1 MFDLSLVLSTL
12 LCALVA
18 GFLFAYAIVVMPG
31 IKTLDDKG
39 FIKAFQV
46 TDGVIQNNQPLFLFV
61 WIGSAVVLLVCF
73 VTGFSVLEG
82 LDFWLLSVATI
93 AYLLGVQVST
103 IVIHLPLNNRLQRYD
118 VEAMNDDELRQV
130 RLGFEPRW
138 NRSNQIRTVI
148 ASCVSLLLIIVVLRQ

>member
-1 MFDLSLVLSTL
+1 MFDLSLVLSAL

-46 TDGVIQNNQPLFLFV
+46 TDRVIQNNQPIFLFV
-61 WIGSAVVLLVCF
+61 WIGSAVALLVCF
-73 VTGFSVLEG
+73 VTGFSVLKG

-103 IVIHLPLNNRLQRYD
+103 IVIHLPLNNRLQTYD
-118 VEAMNDDELRQV
+118 VETMNDDELRQA
-130 RLGFEPRW
+130 RLEFEPRW

-148 ASCVSLLLIIVVLRQ
+148 ASCVSLLLIIVALRQ

>member
-31 IKTLDDKG
+31 INTLDDKG

-73 VTGFSVLEG
+73 VTGFSSLEG

-148 ASCVSLLLIIVVLRQ
+148 ASCVSLLLIIVALRQ

>member
-31 IKTLDDKG
+31 INTLDDKG

-61 WIGSAVVLLVCF
+61 WIGSAVALLVCF
-73 VTGFSVLEG
+73 VTGFSVLEC

-103 IVIHLPLNNRLQRYD
+103 IVIHLPLNNRLQTYD

-148 ASCVSLLLIIVVLRQ
+148 ASCVSLLLIIVALRQ

>member
-1 MFDLSLVLSTL
+1 MFDLSLVLSAL

-73 VTGFSVLEG
+73 VTGFSSLEG

-148 ASCVSLLLIIVVLRQ
+148 ASCVSLLLIIVALRQ

>member
-46 TDGVIQNNQPLFLFV
+46 TDGVIQNNQPIFLLV
-61 WIGSAVVLLVCF
+61 WIGSAVALLVCF
-73 VTGFSVLEG
+73 VTGFSLLEG

-103 IVIHLPLNNRLQRYD
+103 ILIHLPLNNRLQRYE
-118 VEAMNDDELRQV
+118 VEAMNGDELRQA
-130 RLGFEPRW
+130 RLEFEPRW

-148 ASCVSLLLIIVVLRQ
+148 ACCVSLLLIIVSLRQ